1 MSLNR
6 DETTL
11 LAPRGRFERCF
22 PKGILTYC
30 FNNVGVLFLKGPV
43 SSSFQSAT
51 LYLAQRTARL
61 HSTTQHGQ
69 HGLQK
74 ISQVLMNMDEQLQ
87 LIIGRYV
94 TDFAWSFVFTLSQ
107 LIKNQA
113 KWKALWVRTEF
124 ACYKRKNSLQLSGD
138 QEITLTLEKD
148 WITKNC
154 KRPKHWA
161 LLK

>member
-51 LYLAQRTARL
+51 LHLAQRTARL
-61 HSTTQHGQ
+61 HSTTDSVVCR
-69 HGLQK
+69 K

-124 ACYKRKNSLQLSGD
+124 ACYKRKKFSATIRRPRNYSDTGKGLD
-138 QEITLTLEKD
+138 KK
-148 WITKNC
+148 KNC